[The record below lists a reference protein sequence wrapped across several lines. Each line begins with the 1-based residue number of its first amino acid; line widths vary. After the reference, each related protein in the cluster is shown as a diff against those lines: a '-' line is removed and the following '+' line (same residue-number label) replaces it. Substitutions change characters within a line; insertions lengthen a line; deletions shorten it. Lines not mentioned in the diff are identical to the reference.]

1 MKNLFSLIS
10 SIRGN
15 QFANIMYIA
24 DGGIP
29 QYVLG
34 KGVRVSK
41 LVRTDAQIGY
51 SYENA
56 VNNRLEKQGDE
67 RTFEAESLPWGEWEI
82 PNKVIS
88 HKGERYLRYY
98 VPANADIKSVWFVDG
113 KVASADEFAKIMAYL
128 TAKKKGSN
136 RQAEAGLVNN
146 QVVAKAIKFSNILR
160 LAVNGTEW
168 ERECEWQNATA
179 LAEVAR

>member
-1 MKNLFSLIS
+1 MFDAIVAV
-10 SIRGN
+10 RGC
-15 QFANIMYIA
+15 QFANLVYLA

-34 KGVRVSK
+34 KGTKVTK
-41 LVRTDAQIGY
+41 LVHTDAQIGY

-56 VNNRLEKQGDE
+56 VNNRLEKQGNE
-67 RTFEAESLPWGEWEI
+67 RTFEAEPLPWGTWEI
-82 PNKVIS
+82 ANKVIT

-113 KVASADEFAKIMAYL
+113 KIATAEEFAKIMAYL

-136 RQAEAGLVNN
+136 RQAEVGLLDN

-168 ERECEWQNATA
+168 VRESEWQA
-179 LAEVAR
+179 LATSTR